1 MGTFHSDKGELHG
14 ITVVV
19 DTHGPKVYVGRC
31 DTESAEGIH
40 LVDVDEH
47 TDGEQGRSKAEYL
60 ERASRFGVFKKHDFL
75 MVPRAEIASVKRLG
89 DLRFV

>member
-19 DTHGPKVYVGRC
+19 DTHGPKVFVGRC

-47 TDGEQGRSKAEYL
+47 TDGEQGRSKQEYL
-60 ERASRFGVFKKHDFL
+60 ERAARFGVFKKHDSYL
-75 MVPRAEIASVKRLG
+75 VPRAEIASIKRLG
-89 DLRFV
+89 DLRFA

>member
-31 DTESAEGIH
+31 DTETAEGIH
-40 LVDVDEH
+40 LVDVDDH
-47 TDGEQGRSKAEYL
+47 TDGEQGRSKRDYL
-60 ERASRFGVFKKHDFL
+60 EWAARFGVFKRHDFL